1 MVKIYSI
8 ALALGFVGLLV
19 VILGGAFA
27 DNLGREE
34 ADPSRSLGVIGRSVI
49 GGLVGFG
56 MAGLS
61 AEFSTF
67 DLTWQTALL
76 VAALGA
82 VVGALWAGYASR
94 DRPRSED
101 AGSL

>member
-1 MVKIYSI
+1 MVKFYSI
-8 ALALGFVGLLV
+8 ALALGVIGLLV

-27 DNLGREE
+27 ENVGREE
-34 ADPSRSLGVIGRSVI
+34 RDPGRRMGSRGRAAI

-67 DLTWQTALL
+67 DLSWQMALL
-76 VAALGA
+76 VALLGA
-82 VVGALWAGYASR
+82 VAGALWAWYASR
-94 DRPRSED
+94 ESRSD
-101 AGSL
+101 AGPV